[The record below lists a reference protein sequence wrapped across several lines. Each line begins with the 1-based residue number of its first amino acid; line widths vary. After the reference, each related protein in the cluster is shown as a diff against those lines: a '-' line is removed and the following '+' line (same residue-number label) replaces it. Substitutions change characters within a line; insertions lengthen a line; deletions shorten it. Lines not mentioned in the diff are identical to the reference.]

1 MVAIVGLK
9 NDYDLKY
16 LHEVVE
22 YGKYIE
28 AEAALMK
35 DGGVYLYYKRGNKE
49 SKYCAYNFDPNDTN
63 RLFWKN
69 SSNTCY
75 FRAFNFCASIGWK
88 VDLIILNEIILPPI
102 PD

>member
-63 RLFWKN
+63 RLYWKN

-75 FRAFNFCASIGWK
+75 FQAFNFYVNIGWK
-88 VDLIILNEIILPPI
+88 VDLISISEIVLPPL